1 MSTEH
6 TLDRSHIHHDW
17 DRNHEPVLAVSSGDV
32 VHLDLLMAGHGQVHE
47 NSTADDVVWDF
58 DTIYNLAGP
67 IHVEG
72 ASPGD
77 TLQVDVLSLTPGDWG
92 WTGVIAGPRAAA
104 GRLP

>member
-6 TLDRSHIHHDW
+6 TLDRSLIHHDW
-17 DRNHEPVLAVSSGDV
+17 DHSHEPVLAVSSGDV
-32 VHLDLLMAGHGQVHE
+32 VHFDLLMAGDGRVHE

-72 ASPGD
+72 GPG
-77 TLQVDVLSLTPGDWG
+77 LTRCRSTSSRSRRA
-92 WTGVIAGPRAAA
+92 TGAGQA
-104 GRLP
+104 